1 MTGSSGGTHEEAAR
15 LALVAAGAADDKQAD
30 DVVVL
35 DVAEILS
42 ICDHFVVCS
51 ASNSRLVAA
60 IAEEVEEQ
68 VQRELGRKP
77 VSVEGLDDRHWVLLD
92 YGDVVVHVFLED
104 DRAYYRLERL
114 YGDAPRLPLDRPE
127 RAGS

>member
-1 MTGSSGGTHEEAAR
+1 MSAQHDEAVG
-15 LALVAAGAADDKQAD
+15 LALAAAAAADAKQAS

-42 ICDHFVVCS
+42 ICDHFVICS
-51 ASNSRLVAA
+51 APNSRLVAA
-60 IAEEVEEQ
+60 VAEAVEEQ
-68 VQRELGRKP
+68 VHLQLGRKP
-77 VSVEGLDDRHWVLLD
+77 ASVEGLDDRHWVLLD

-114 YGDAPRLPLDRPE
+114 YGDAPRLPFEAVDR
-127 RAGS
+127 